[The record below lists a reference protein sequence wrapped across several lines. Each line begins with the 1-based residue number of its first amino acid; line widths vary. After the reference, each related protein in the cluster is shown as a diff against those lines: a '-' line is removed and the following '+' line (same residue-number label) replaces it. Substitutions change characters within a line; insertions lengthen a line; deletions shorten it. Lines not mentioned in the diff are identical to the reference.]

1 MKKIL
6 IIVSVFSGILI
17 FLLLYTNLWNPSWN
31 PFRPAP
37 QIVLAKMALKMKN
50 TRAFYIEGLV
60 QTEANKKG
68 RYHPWR
74 KEEESEETFSKTD
87 SELKFNFGINKKAKR
102 DSDFLLDLEGKTH
115 EENKYIWDK
124 EVKISDSS
132 NSVKFKKVKDNFY
145 LLADVSEQPF
155 PKNQWI
161 RLEQDQLGELLL
173 CLITE
178 GRDVGLEVQIPK
190 EKQEELINIVV
201 KKLATTR
208 FYKIEKEL
216 PGEKIDGQMAYH
228 YLISLDKR
236 EIKKLSSDIL
246 SEVAEWLVK
255 CISFSPQ
262 TSTELYSPREE
273 YFLAP
278 SIYLLQ
284 LNFELQQSI
293 DDLFEK
299 LQGVDVEIW
308 IGKKDNYL
316 YRIRLKKERDL
327 VDYYEKNEY
336 SSAREDILEANI
348 SVLADIHF
356 SKFNELPEIASPS
369 KYINL
374 GEIIQWRQ

>member
-6 IIVSVFSGILI
+6 LIILIFLGILI
-17 FLLLYTNLWNPSWN
+17 FLLLYTNLWSPSWN

-50 TRAFYIEGLV
+50 TKAFYIEGLI
-60 QTEANKKG
+60 QTKENKKG

-74 KEEESEETFSKTD
+74 KEEEPEETFSKTD
-87 SELKFNFGINKKAKR
+87 SELKFNFGIDRKAKG
-102 DSDFLLDLEGKTH
+102 DPDFSLGLEGKTH
-115 EENKYIWDK
+115 KENKYGWRK
-124 EVKISDSS
+124 EPRIFDSS

-145 LLADVSEQPF
+145 LLADVSGEPL
-155 PKNQWI
+155 PENQWI
-161 RLEQDQLGELLL
+161 RIEQDRLGELLVF
-173 CLITE
+173 LITE
-178 GRDVGLEVQIPK
+178 GRDVGLEIQIPK
-190 EKQEELINIVV
+190 EKQEELIEIII
-201 KKLATTR
+201 KKFIGAK

-216 PGEKIDGQMAYH
+216 PDERINGKMAYH

-246 SEVAEWLVK
+246 SEVAEWLVE
-255 CISFSPQ
+255 CMSFSPQ
-262 TSTELYSPREE
+262 TSTEFYFPSEE

-278 SIYLLQ
+278 SFYLIE
-284 LNFELQQSI
+284 LNLALQQGI
-293 DDLFEK
+293 EDLFEK

-327 VDYYEKNEY
+327 VDYYEKNQH
-336 SSAREDILEANI
+336 SLAREDILEADI
-348 SVLADIHF
+348 SVLADVHF
-356 SKFNELPEIASPS
+356 SKFNELPEITPPS
-369 KYINL
+369 EYINL